1 MRKFA
6 ALGLG
11 GGIILTLFAASFML
25 FLYGQAT
32 NNPDYNSIFFSFV
45 GDQLSNQTAGSS
57 AGQIGA
63 FQTRVNAV
71 IALTVGTGLFAFAL
85 GFPNPYSLFAP
96 VVVFI
101 MGFVSVP
108 VALFNAESS
117 LPLELKVFLTGI
129 FTLLLVI
136 AGLQMHRG
144 TAV

>member
-6 ALGLG
+6 SLGLG
-11 GGIILTLFAASFML
+11 GGIIITLFAASFML

-32 NNPDYNSIFFSFV
+32 NNPDYNSVFFSFV
-45 GDQLSNQTAGSS
+45 GSQLSNQSAGSS
-57 AGQIGA
+57 AGQIGE

-71 IALTVGTGLFAFAL
+71 IALTIGTGVFAFAL

-108 VALFNAESS
+108 IALFNSESS
-117 LPLELKVFLTGI
+117 LPLELRAFLTGI
-129 FTLLLVI
+129 FTILIVI
-136 AGLQMHRG
+136 AGVQMHRG
-144 TAV
+144 TSV